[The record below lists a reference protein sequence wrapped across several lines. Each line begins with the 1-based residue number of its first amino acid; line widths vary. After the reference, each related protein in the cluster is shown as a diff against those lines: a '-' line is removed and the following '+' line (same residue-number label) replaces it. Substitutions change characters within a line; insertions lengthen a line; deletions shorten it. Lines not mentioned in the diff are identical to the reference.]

1 MGKCARHPAALSKGS
16 DSGEGAS
23 WSSGR
28 LHVAGRQGGLRGLLV
43 EVFLCVVE
51 TVTQN
56 SGNWDSRVPREACL
70 GRL

>member
-1 MGKCARHPAALSKGS
+1 MTVGRGLPGAAAG
-16 DSGEGAS
+16 
-23 WSSGR
+23 